1 MNGKRIIITGGAGFL
16 GQALV
21 ARLYPQNRITV
32 FSRDEAKH
40 ALLRRAFPNVTCV
53 VGDIRDRALLNAACA
68 GHDVGIFCASLKRV
82 DAVNANPQEA
92 AEIIV
97 NGALNSRYA
106 AVTNGFE
113 SACFVSTD
121 KSRLPVTIYG
131 SLKHAASEA
140 FLWGSDDL
148 DTRLSCALPGNILNS
163 TGSLIPMIWDAIK
176 AKREMT
182 LYGMHMTRFLMTVEQ
197 AVDLTLA
204 ALDYR
209 AVYLIPKLD
218 SCYVQD
224 IFDVYTDKFG
234 LRYKLGLST
243 SNERPFE
250 YLFSKEDAPR
260 VRELDHNF
268 YALHYHQTSP
278 APPFADELNSR
289 DRTMNRTQLER
300 LLAMHNYFQP

>member
-40 ALLRRAFPNVTCV
+40 ALLRRAFPAVTCV

-182 LYGMHMTRFLMTVEQ
+182 LYGMNMTRFLMTVEQ

-209 AVYLIPKLD
+209 SVYLIPDLT
-218 SCYVQD
+218 SCSIQD
-224 IFDVYTDKFG
+224 IFLIYADRFG
-234 LRYKLGLST
+234 LRFKLG
-243 SNERPFE
+243 ERGR
-250 YLFSKEDAPR
+250 S
-260 VRELDHNF
+260 
-268 YALHYHQTSP
+268 
-278 APPFADELNSR
+278 SR
-289 DRTMNRTQLER
+289 
-300 LLAMHNYFQP
+300 A

>member
-148 DTRLSCALPGNILNS
+148 ATRLSCALPGNILNS

-176 AKREMT
+176 ANREMT
-182 LYGMHMTRFLMTVEQ
+182 LYGKSMTRFLMTVEQ

-204 ALDYR
+204 ALDHR
-209 AVYLIPKLD
+209 SVYLIPKLNG
-218 SCYVQD
+218 CYVKD
-224 IFDVYTDKFG
+224 IFDIYVEKFG
-234 LRYKLGLST
+234 LRYKLGPST
-243 SNERPFE
+243 SNERDFE

-260 VRELDHNF
+260 VRDIGDYF
-268 YALHYHQTSP
+268 ALHYHQQ
-278 APPFADELNSR
+278 ALVPPVFEEVNSR
-289 DRTMNRTQLER
+289 NYAMDRLKLDY
-300 LLAMHNYFQP
+300 LLHTHRYFQP